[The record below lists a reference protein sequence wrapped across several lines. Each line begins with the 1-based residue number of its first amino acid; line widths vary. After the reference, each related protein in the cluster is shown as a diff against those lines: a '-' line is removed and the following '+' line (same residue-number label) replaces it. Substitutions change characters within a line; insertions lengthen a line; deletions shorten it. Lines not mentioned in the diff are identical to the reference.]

1 MKEFRFRI
9 FIILAFVALSVYL
22 LYPTFTDVQNSKKI
36 EKNLADK
43 KVSLKTKG
51 NFSDKEIESKLR
63 LIEDSM
69 IVADPSIKDN
79 REKRVKLGLDLQ
91 GGMYLVMEVNTSKL
105 LEKLAKNPD
114 EDFNKILKEAEKESK
129 ISQENLVTIL
139 SNKIQAQGKRLSRYF
154 GSIRDEDAD
163 IISRLETQ
171 EKDAITR
178 AIEII
183 SNRINQ
189 YGVSEPNI
197 QQIGS
202 RRIVV
207 ELPGVAKE
215 EEAKK
220 LLQGSALLEFRLVKE
235 ADFTVPVMQR
245 IDEILAGTSAD
256 STKKDT
262 TSNKELSKEEFAAK
276 HPFFAVAM
284 INQQSQYADAF
295 VKESDITKLNSY
307 LNRAEVENAIP
318 DNVEFLYSAKP
329 EVVQDGEN
337 IFRLYLVNK
346 TSELTGGVIVDAQA
360 NIDPST
366 TQAIVNMQMNSEGAR
381 EWARITGA
389 NIKKRCAIVLDGAI
403 YSAPVIQVK
412 IPNGS
417 SQISGMADM
426 NEAKLLEIVLKA
438 GALPAPLELIEER
451 TVGPSLGQDS
461 VSAGLNSF
469 FWGFLLVAIFM
480 MIYYKISGAVADMA
494 LFFTVLFIMGI
505 LAGFHATL
513 TLPGIAGIILTIGM
527 AVDANIIIYER
538 IREELATGKT
548 VKAAIEGGFSNS
560 FSAIFDSNITTFFT
574 GIILYQF
581 GSGPIQGFALTL
593 MIGIIATLFSAL
605 VITRLVFD
613 LMAAKGNKIN
623 IG

>member
-9 FIILAFVALSVYL
+9 FIILAFIALSVYL

-36 EKNLADK
+36 EKILSEKRNNLK
-43 KVSLKTKG
+43 SKG
-51 NFSDKEIESKLR
+51 SFTDKEIESKLR
-63 LIEDSM
+63 LVEDSL

-114 EDFNKILKEAEKESK
+114 DDFKRILKEAEKESK

-139 SNKIQAQGKRLSRYF
+139 SKKIQAQGKRLSRYF

-163 IISRLETQ
+163 IISKLESQ

-183 SNRINQ
+183 SNRVNQ

-235 ADFTVPVMQR
+235 ADFTIPVMQR
-245 IDEILAGTSAD
+245 IDEVLAGTSD

-262 TSNKELSKEEFAAK
+262 TSGKELSKEEFAAK
-276 HPFFAVAM
+276 HPFFAIAM

-295 VKESDITKLNSY
+295 VKESDISKLNSY
-307 LNRAEVENAIP
+307 LSRDEVIKVIP

-389 NIKKRCAIVLDGAI
+389 NIKKRCAIILDGAV

-461 VSAGLNSF
+461 ISAGLNSF

-480 MIYYKISGAVADMA
+480 IIYYKVSGAVADLA

-513 TLPGIAGIILTIGM
+513 TLPGIAGIILTVGM

-548 VKAAIEGGFSNS
+548 VKAAIDGGFSNS
-560 FSAIFDSNITTFFT
+560 FAAIFDSNITTFFT

>member
-63 LIEDSM
+63 LIEDSL